1 MYKIIHVDLFMFE
14 CMTSSLWHSLYKE
27 VQSQYHLLAISFSPA
42 VSPLRLQQCVYDLLS
57 FQRSSLIPI

>member
-27 VQSQYHLLAISFSPA
+27 MQSQYHLLAIYFSPA
-42 VSPLRLQQCVYDLLS
+42 VLWGCSNVY
-57 FQRSSLIPI
+57 RTY